1 MEGNREVG
9 DGSFGRNMVGQER
22 VGEDEGEN
30 TKGICMGNARGEKGK
45 QEGKMGGMLMGIKR
59 ELWKKG
65 EKIEVSTEGI
75 IVGRIREGR
84 KSWRIVGVYVKDN
97 IGEMLQELE
106 RWVGEKE
113 RQETM
118 ETIIGGDFNARTG
131 E

>member
-1 MEGNREVG
+1 
-9 DGSFGRNMVGQER
+9 
-22 VGEDEGEN
+22 
-30 TKGICMGNARGEKGK
+30 
-45 QEGKMGGMLMGIKR
+45 MGIKR

-65 EKIEVSTEGI
+65 EKIEVSREGI

-84 KSWRIVGVYVKDN
+84 KSWRLVGVYVKDN

-113 RQETM
+113 RQEIM
-118 ETIIGGDFNARTG
+118 ETIIGGDFNAKTG

>member
-1 MEGNREVG
+1 
-9 DGSFGRNMVGQER
+9 
-22 VGEDEGEN
+22 
-30 TKGICMGNARGEKGK
+30 
-45 QEGKMGGMLMGIKR
+45 MGIKR

-65 EKIEVSTEGI
+65 EKIEVSREGI
-75 IVGRIREGR
+75 IVGRTREGR

>member
-1 MEGNREVG
+1 
-9 DGSFGRNMVGQER
+9 
-22 VGEDEGEN
+22 
-30 TKGICMGNARGEKGK
+30 MGNARGEKGK

-65 EKIEVSTEGI
+65 EKIEVSREGI

-106 RWVGEKE
+106 RWGMRWGKRKGRRQWRQLPEETLMQGQENKE
-113 RQETM
+113 
-118 ETIIGGDFNARTG
+118 G
-131 E
+131 